1 MIVTVDGGADEKNP
15 RYEKTINQS
24 IKYFVENGLD
34 AFFFTTNVP
43 GCSAFNR
50 VERRMVKLGK
60 ELVVPKRFLLPPL
73 QVVHTRNGNEW
84 GKDAKDANYL
94 SLYQNISLQNALMSA
109 QARKKFP
116 KRKPYD
122 NSCPYVDQEMIKRRM
137 CSHCG

>member
-1 MIVTVDGGADEKNP
+1 
-15 RYEKTINQS
+15 
-24 IKYFVENGLD
+24 
-34 AFFFTTNVP
+34 
-43 GCSAFNR
+43 
-50 VERRMVKLGK
+50 MVKLSK

-116 KRKPYD
+116 RRKSYD
-122 NSCPYVDQEMIKRRM
+122 NSCPSVDQEMIKRRM